1 MSWDQYLSSCLKFS
15 FHPQISVAACKLV
28 DMQLELVFLNHER
41 AAPAPTSFNSL
52 LEAPLALLVCQPER
66 QWSES
71 ATSSS
76 WVCATSG
83 HLDPNLMKQST
94 SLTQRNVFVLDISTV
109 SLCIAVT
116 PGGHPLAP
124 FKFIHL
130 WDVYGPFLKQLLGL
144 LLTDLHF
151 RLCLSCWTVS
161 RVTQAWKTAIVIQLS
176 QGVIVGIRWLPY
188 QHHMKHLW
196 LAGSDGLA
204 SILISRASLVRPYC
218 FKVWWHEENF
228 WSACTITHGKNINII
243 KCVSLSHRTECTMY

>member
-1 MSWDQYLSSCLKFS
+1 
-15 FHPQISVAACKLV
+15 
-28 DMQLELVFLNHER
+28 MQLELVFLNQER
-41 AAPAPTSFNSL
+41 AAPAPASFNSL

-76 WVCATSG
+76 WVCATSR
-83 HLDPNLMKQST
+83 HLDSNLMKQST
-94 SLTQRNVFVLDISTV
+94 SLTQRNVFVWHISTV
-109 SLCIAVT
+109 SLCIAMT
-116 PGGHPLAP
+116 PGGHPPAP
-124 FKFIHL
+124 SIHSPL
-130 WDVYGPFLKQLLGL
+130 RLLCTFLTQLLGL
-144 LLTDLHF
+144 LLTDSHF

-176 QGVIVGIRWLPY
+176 QGVIVGIQWLPY

-228 WSACTITHGKNINII
+228 WSAYTITHGQNINII
-243 KCVSLSHRTECTMY
+243 KCVSSSHLTYHRRLI